1 MNLTARI
8 RRLGER
14 ICAIRTLPVYI
25 CFLNAGKKDVILKDI
40 RRWQYEISIS
50 DPAILEKNTF
60 QMLNWL
66 LIHCKEFRNLILHRL
81 KRDPAAV
88 KGLLSYAVTRVLWKP
103 LDSLYLWTEE
113 IGGGFYIQHGFSTV
127 VTAERIGENCWV
139 NQQVTIG
146 YNRDGR
152 PTLED
157 NVRVY
162 CGAKVIGK
170 VTMKRN
176 SVAGANA
183 VVVSDVPEN
192 AVVGGVPAKV
202 IKYCNEA
209 DTVFW

>member
-1 MNLTARI
+1 MNFTDRI
-8 RRLGER
+8 RWFAEQ
-14 ICAIRTLPVYI
+14 ISAIRTFPVYI

-40 RRWQYEISIS
+40 RRWQQEIAIAN
-50 DPAILEKNTF
+50 PAILDKNTF

-66 LIHCKEFRNLILHRL
+66 LINCKEYRNLILHRL
-81 KRDPAAV
+81 KRDPVTA
-88 KGLLSYAVTRVLWKP
+88 KGILFFAVTRMLWKP
-103 LDSLYLWTEE
+103 LDSLFLWTEE
-113 IGGGFYIQHGFSTV
+113 IGGGFYIQHGFATV

-146 YNRDGR
+146 YNQEGR

-157 NVRVY
+157 NTRVY

-176 SVAGANA
+176 SIAGANA

-192 AVVGGVPAKV
+192 AVVGGVPARV
-202 IKYCNEA
+202 IKYLEPT
-209 DTVFW
+209 DSL

>member
-1 MNLTARI
+1 MNFTERI
-8 RRLGER
+8 RYFGEQ
-14 ICAIRTLPVYI
+14 ICTIKTFPVYI
-25 CFLNAGKKDVILKDI
+25 CFLNSEKKDVILKDI
-40 RRWQYEISIS
+40 RRWQQEAARF
-50 DPAILEKNTF
+50 DPSMLKKSTF
-60 QMLNWL
+60 RMLNWL
-66 LIHCKEFRNLILHRL
+66 LVHRKEFRNLIQHRL
-81 KRDPAAV
+81 KRDPVAA
-88 KGLLSYAVTRVLWKP
+88 KGLLFYAVTRMLWKP

-146 YNRDGR
+146 YNQQGR

-157 NVRVY
+157 NVSVY
-162 CGAKVIGK
+162 CGAKVIGN

-176 SVAGANA
+176 SIAGANA

-202 IKYCNEA
+202 LRYRDEA
-209 DTVFW
+209 DADPV

>member
-1 MNLTARI
+1 MGFTEKI
-8 RRLGER
+8 RHFAE
-14 ICAIRTLPVYI
+14 IVSVVRTLPTYL
-25 CFLNAGKKDVILKDI
+25 CYKHSSKREVILKDLC
-40 RRWQYEISIS
+40 RWQAEVAVDDVEFLKRS
-50 DPAILEKNTF
+50 PF
-60 QMLNWL
+60 QVMNWL
-66 LIHCKEFRNLILHRL
+66 LVHRKEYRNLLLHRL
-81 KRDPAAV
+81 KRDAVPA
-88 KGLLSYAVTRVLWKP
+88 KGMLFYAVTRLLWSP

-146 YNRDGR
+146 YNQKGR

-157 NVRVY
+157 NARVY

-176 SVAGANA
+176 SIAGANA

-192 AVVGGVPAKV
+192 AVVGGIPAKV
-202 IKYCNEA
+202 LKYLDPQEDKA
-209 DTVFW
+209 

>member
-1 MNLTARI
+1 
-8 RRLGER
+8 
-14 ICAIRTLPVYI
+14 
-25 CFLNAGKKDVILKDI
+25 
-40 RRWQYEISIS
+40 
-50 DPAILEKNTF
+50 
-60 QMLNWL
+60 MLNWL
-66 LIHCKEFRNLILHRL
+66 LINCREFRNLILHRL
-81 KRDPAAV
+81 KRDLIAA
-88 KGLLSYAVTRVLWKP
+88 KGLLFYGVTRLLWKP

-146 YNRDGR
+146 YKRDGR

-176 SVAGANA
+176 SIAGANA
-183 VVVSDVPEN
+183 VVVADVPEN

-202 IKYCNEA
+202 LKYNDEA
-209 DTVFW
+209 DAVCL

>member
-1 MNLTARI
+1 MNISERI
-8 RRLGER
+8 RRFGEGLATVR
-14 ICAIRTLPVYI
+14 SFPVYL
-25 CFLNAGKKDVILKDI
+25 CFLRSGKKEVILKDI
-40 RRWQYEISIS
+40 RRWQQEIAVAN
-50 DPAILEKNTF
+50 PAILEKNTF
-60 QMLNWL
+60 WMLNWL
-66 LIHCKEFRNLILHRL
+66 LLRCREFRNLILHRL
-81 KRDPAAV
+81 KRDPSV
-88 KGLLSYAVTRVLWKP
+88 LKGLLFYAVTRILWKP

-146 YNRDGR
+146 YNQDGR

-157 NVRVY
+157 NVCVY

-176 SVAGANA
+176 SIAGANA

-202 IKYCNEA
+202 IKYLE
-209 DTVFW
+209 